1 MYFLYFDTYLQ
12 QFTARKWCYLVI
24 YNTCVKDAPTIEK
37 GIMDLK
43 GKSVRAKEATKIV

>member
-1 MYFLYFDTYLQ
+1 LTPIYSNLLQ
-12 QFTARKWCYLVI
+12 GNGVI

-43 GKSVRAKEATKIV
+43 GKAVRAKEATKIV